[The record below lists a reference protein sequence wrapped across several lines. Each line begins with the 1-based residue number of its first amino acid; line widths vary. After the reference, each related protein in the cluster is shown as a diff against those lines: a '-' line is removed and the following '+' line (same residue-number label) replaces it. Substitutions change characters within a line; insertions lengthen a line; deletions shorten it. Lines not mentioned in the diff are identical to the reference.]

1 MSPDQPSYRVKK
13 IQVQRG
19 DAIDQ
24 IKFTYDD
31 GKVWSAGHDS
41 GKADNRVAIMTNGEF
56 LVRVTHEKFHNY
68 MSAGAAVEF
77 ETNKGRV
84 FSYNPVTLSTRKKS
98 EQTTIIADQG
108 KEIISL
114 NIIQGVLVGVEQR
127 FVPLTENIKHEKEW
141 YTLSL
146 TFPKE
151 DCGNAKDGNI
161 VYNHFHLKQEAIAE
175 WKKATK
181 VINQKQG
188 RAAVLFD
195 SINMKP
201 IRKMGKEESVE
212 ACISRAISDGYAN
225 YPKEESVSMIQAV
238 VMLMKVL
245 RQKND
250 IRNFILVVLLL
261 STSFYLDL
269 NAKMLS
275 GHVLTTG
282 IISDKENMEHNW
294 ITSGICEHVLKCD
307 GSISDSRKALI
318 LGWVIVKVLESL
330 FYVLNVF
337 IHHNACDAKNH
348 ELKTNSFNH
357 VLSLDQSFFDT
368 KTVSEIRSS
377 MNAHSLNNL
386 ITWNIPYIVTLSLKL
401 VMILYFLFSINM
413 RLAAITLGFLVL
425 IKVGILDPMS
435 WYETNVHKI
444 QRKLDTMNNQIVS
457 EAFDMIS
464 PIKLFSKE
472 NHHISQHNDSQQ
484 RYMKNINTV
493 VTLRCIREFS
503 YDTMKVISFCTVMY
517 QSLQL
522 LDNSTIS
529 AASLAGFFFLYEEV
543 IHLFNRVKWHCD
555 LLIREF
561 GDIER
566 FLSLMEQT
574 STIVSGTERPE
585 VIGKLEFQNVVFEYP
600 SRPSEKVL
608 KGLNLNLAPQKITAI
623 VGDSGAGKSTITKL
637 LMRLYDPTSG
647 SVCLDGHDIRSFDL
661 KYLHDQ
667 VAIVSQNPELYN
679 CSLRDNIAYGATG
692 PITDEQVHEAAKL
705 AKCYDFITSF
715 RSGFDT
721 FAGARGA
728 QLSGGQKQRIAIA
741 RAAIRNPKILI
752 LDEATAALDAENEEL
767 VQQALENI
775 MQGKTIIVIAHRL
788 STIKNADEI
797 ICMKGGE
804 VVERGTHD
812 SLMILGGVYS
822 NLISLQLVKT
832 AAPSA

>member
-1 MSPDQPSYRVKK
+1 
-13 IQVQRG
+13 
-19 DAIDQ
+19 
-24 IKFTYDD
+24 
-31 GKVWSAGHDS
+31 
-41 GKADNRVAIMTNGEF
+41 
-56 LVRVTHEKFHNY
+56 
-68 MSAGAAVEF
+68 
-77 ETNKGRV
+77 
-84 FSYNPVTLSTRKKS
+84 
-98 EQTTIIADQG
+98 
-108 KEIISL
+108 
-114 NIIQGVLVGVEQR
+114 
-127 FVPLTENIKHEKEW
+127 
-141 YTLSL
+141 
-146 TFPKE
+146 
-151 DCGNAKDGNI
+151 
-161 VYNHFHLKQEAIAE
+161 
-175 WKKATK
+175 
-181 VINQKQG
+181 
-188 RAAVLFD
+188 
-195 SINMKP
+195 
-201 IRKMGKEESVE
+201 
-212 ACISRAISDGYAN
+212 
-225 YPKEESVSMIQAV
+225 
-238 VMLMKVL
+238 
-245 RQKND
+245 
-250 IRNFILVVLLL
+250 
-261 STSFYLDL
+261 
-269 NAKMLS
+269 MLS

-775 MQGKTIIVIAHRL
+775 MMGKTIIVIAHRL

-797 ICMKGGE
+797 ICMKDGE

-812 SLMILGGVYS
+812 SLMELKGAYS
-822 NLISLQLVKT
+822 NLISMQLFQTSST
-832 AAPSA
+832 AAPLG